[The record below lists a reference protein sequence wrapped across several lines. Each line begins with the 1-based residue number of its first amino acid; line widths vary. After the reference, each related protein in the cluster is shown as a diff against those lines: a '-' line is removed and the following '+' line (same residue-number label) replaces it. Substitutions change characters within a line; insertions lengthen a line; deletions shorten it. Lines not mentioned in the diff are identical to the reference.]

1 MIQDINSWLSKN
13 PYINDN
19 IKFAGIILLAF
30 VLYFITK
37 KIIVRGIR
45 VLVKRTP
52 TSYDDLLL
60 NEKLMRRASLI
71 VPLLV
76 LRQFTYLLPS
86 AELYIGRLL
95 EALVVIVVL
104 LTLGTLISTFN
115 DLYELTERGKE
126 RPVKGYLQII
136 KVILYILG
144 GIIIIGIFTGQEPW
158 ALLTGVGALTAV
170 IILIFRD
177 TILSFVASIQI
188 NSYDL
193 VRISDWIEM
202 PKFGAD
208 GDVIDISLN
217 VIKVQN
223 FDKTIVVIPTYKLIE
238 ESFKNWRGMKQTGG
252 RRIKRAVNI
261 DITSIKFLDDEMLD
275 HFEKFR
281 LLSDY
286 IKGKRKELKQYND
299 GLNIKPEE
307 IINKRRLTNIG
318 TFREYLK
325 IYLKERED
333 VNENL
338 TFLIRQLDPGP
349 EGLPLE
355 IYVFAN
361 TTDWAEYED
370 VQSNIFDHILAILPQ
385 FGLRVFQAPTSTDIQ
400 SLRRAQGEN
409 KSSYYPE

>member
-1 MIQDINSWLSKN
+1 MFPDINSWLNEN
-13 PYINDN
+13 PIIGDN
-19 IKFAGIILLAF
+19 LKFFGVILLAL
-30 VLYFITK
+30 VLYYLTK

-45 VLVKRTP
+45 ILVRRTP

-60 NEKLMRRASLI
+60 NEKLMGRASLI
-71 VPLLV
+71 IPLLV
-76 LRQFTYLLPS
+76 LRQFTYLLP
-86 AELYIGRLL
+86 EVQLYLGRLL
-95 EALVVIVVL
+95 EALVVIVIM

-115 DLYELTERGKE
+115 NLYELTERGKE

-136 KVILYILG
+136 KIIIYVLG
-144 GIIIIGIFTGQEPW
+144 SIVIIGIFTGQEPW
-158 ALLTGVGALTAV
+158 TLLTGIGALTAI

-193 VRISDWIEM
+193 VRINDWIEM
-202 PKFGAD
+202 PKYGAD

-261 DITSIKFLDDEMLD
+261 DITSIKFLDEEVLD

-281 LLSDY
+281 LLTDY
-286 IKGKRKELKQYND
+286 IRGKRKELKEYNA
-299 GLNIKPEE
+299 GLNIGPSE

-325 IYLKERED
+325 IYLRQRED

-338 TFLIRQLDPGP
+338 TFLIRQLEPGP

-385 FGLRVFQAPTSTDIQ
+385 FGLRVFQTPTSSDIRA
-400 SLRRAQGEN
+400 LREYQGEN
-409 KSSYYPE
+409 KAS

>member
-1 MIQDINSWLSKN
+1 MIQDINSWLSEN
-13 PYINDN
+13 PLISDN
-19 IKFAGIILLAF
+19 LKFVGVILLALF
-30 VLYFITK
+30 LYYLTK
-37 KIIVRGIR
+37 KIVVRGIR
-45 VLVKRTP
+45 VLVRRTP

-60 NEKLMRRASLI
+60 NQKLMSRASLI
-71 VPLLV
+71 IPLLV
-76 LRQFTYLLPS
+76 LRQFTYLLPA

-95 EALVVIVVL
+95 EALVVIVIL

-115 DLYELTERGKE
+115 DLYELTEKGKE

-136 KVILYILG
+136 KIIVYIVG

-158 ALLTGVGALTAV
+158 TLITGIGALTAI

-193 VRISDWIEM
+193 VRINDWIEM
-202 PKFGAD
+202 PKYGAD

-252 RRIKRAVNI
+252 RRIKRAVYI
-261 DITSIKFLDDEMLD
+261 DITSIKFLDDDMLD

-281 LLSDY
+281 VLTDY
-286 IKGKRKELKQYND
+286 IKRKREELKKYNS
-299 GLNIKPEE
+299 GMKIKEDE

-325 IYLKERED
+325 VYLRQRED

-338 TFLIRQLDPGP
+338 TFLIRQLDPGSQ
-349 EGLPLE
+349 GLPIE

-361 TTDWAEYED
+361 TTDWSEYED

-385 FGLRVFQAPTSTDIQ
+385 FGLRVFQSPTSSDIQ
-400 SLRRAQGEN
+400 ALVEYQEEN
-409 KSSYYPE
+409 KPS

>member
-1 MIQDINSWLSKN
+1 MIEDINSWLSNN
-13 PYINDN
+13 PIINDN
-19 IKFAGIILLAF
+19 LKFAGILLLAF
-30 VLYFITK
+30 VLYFLTK
-37 KIIVRGIR
+37 KVVIKGIR
-45 VLVKRTP
+45 VLVKRTS
-52 TSYDDLLL
+52 TTYDDLLL

-76 LRQFTYLLPS
+76 LRQFTYLLPG
-86 AELYIGRLL
+86 AELYLGRFFD
-95 EALVVIVVL
+95 ALVVIVVL
-104 LTLGTLISTFN
+104 LTIGTLISTFN
-115 DLYELTERGKE
+115 DLYELTEKGRE
-126 RPVKGYLQII
+126 RPIKGYLQVVKI
-136 KVILYILG
+136 ILYIIG
-144 GIIIIGIFTGQEPW
+144 SIVIIGIFTGQEPW
-158 ALLTGVGALTAV
+158 TLITGIGALTAV

-193 VRISDWIEM
+193 IRINDWIEM

-208 GDVIDISLN
+208 GDVIDIALN
-217 VIKVQN
+217 VVKVQN

-238 ESFKNWRGMKQTGG
+238 ESFKNWRGMKLTGG
-252 RRIKRAVNI
+252 RRIKRAVYI

-281 LLSDY
+281 MLSDY
-286 IKGKRKELKQYND
+286 IEKKRRELKEYNEKLD
-299 GLNIKPEE
+299 LKPGE

-325 IYLKERED
+325 IYLRQRED
-333 VNENL
+333 VNESL
-338 TFLIRQLDPGP
+338 TFLIRQLEPGP
-349 EGLPLE
+349 QGLPVE

-385 FGLRVFQAPTSTDIQ
+385 FSLRVFQTPTSNDIQ
-400 SLRRAQGEN
+400 SLGKLTGE
-409 KSSYYPE
+409 K

>member
-1 MIQDINSWLSKN
+1 MLQDINSWLNEN
-13 PYINDN
+13 PLINDN
-19 IKFAGIILLAF
+19 LKFVGILLLAI
-30 VLYFITK
+30 VLYFLTK
-37 KIIVRGIR
+37 KVVIKGIR
-45 VLVKRTP
+45 LLVRRTP

-86 AELYIGRLL
+86 AELYIGRLFD
-95 EALVVIVVL
+95 ALVVIVVL
-104 LTLGTLISTFN
+104 LTIGTLISTFN
-115 DLYELTERGKE
+115 DLYELTEKGKE
-126 RPVKGYLQII
+126 RPVKGYLQVVKI
-136 KVILYILG
+136 ILYIIG
-144 GIIIIGIFTGQEPW
+144 AVIIIGIFTGQEPW
-158 ALLTGVGALTAV
+158 TLITGIGALTAV

-193 VRISDWIEM
+193 VRINDWIEM

-208 GDVIDISLN
+208 GDVIDIALN
-217 VIKVQN
+217 VVKVQN

-252 RRIKRAVNI
+252 RRIKRAVYI

-281 LLSDY
+281 ILSEY
-286 IKGKRKELKQYND
+286 IGKKRKELKEYNA
-299 GLNIKPEE
+299 GLNIKPDE

-325 IYLKERED
+325 IYLKQRED

-338 TFLIRQLDPGP
+338 TFLIRQLEPGP
-349 EGLPLE
+349 QGLPLE

-385 FGLRVFQAPTSTDIQ
+385 FGLRVYQSPTSNDIQ
-400 SLRRAQGEN
+400 ALGKLTGE
-409 KSSYYPE
+409 K

>member
-1 MIQDINSWLSKN
+1 MLQDINSWL
-13 PYINDN
+13 NDN
-19 IKFAGIILLAF
+19 PLVNNNLKFVGIILLAI

-37 KIIVRGIR
+37 KVVIKGIR
-45 VLVKRTP
+45 ILVKRTP

-76 LRQFTYLLPS
+76 LRQFTYLLPT
-86 AELYIGRLL
+86 AELYIGRFFD
-95 EALVVIVVL
+95 ALVVIVVL

-115 DLYELTERGKE
+115 DLYELTEKGKE
-126 RPVKGYLQII
+126 RPVKGYLQVVKI
-136 KVILYILG
+136 ILYIIG
-144 GIIIIGIFTGQEPW
+144 SIVIIGIFTGQEPW
-158 ALLTGVGALTAV
+158 TLITGIGALTAV

-193 VRISDWIEM
+193 VRINDWIEM

-208 GDVIDISLN
+208 GDVIDIALN

-252 RRIKRAVNI
+252 RRIKRAVYI

-281 LLSDY
+281 MLSEY
-286 IKGKRKELKQYND
+286 ISKKRRELKEYNAQLD
-299 GLNIKPEE
+299 IKADEV
-307 IINKRRLTNIG
+307 INKRRLTNIG

-325 IYLKERED
+325 IYLKQRED

-338 TFLIRQLDPGP
+338 TFLIRQLEPGP
-349 EGLPLE
+349 QGLPLE

-385 FGLRVFQAPTSTDIQ
+385 FGLRVYQTPTSNDIQ
-400 SLRRAQGEN
+400 SLAKFTGQ
-409 KSSYYPE
+409 K

>member
-1 MIQDINSWLSKN
+1 M
-13 PYINDN
+13 
-19 IKFAGIILLAF
+19 
-30 VLYFITK
+30 
-37 KIIVRGIR
+37 
-45 VLVKRTP
+45 LVKRTP
-52 TSYDDLLL
+52 TNYDDLLL
-60 NEKLMRRASLI
+60 NEKLMGRASLI

-76 LRQFTYLLPS
+76 LRQFTYLLPK
-86 AELYIGRLL
+86 AEIYIGRFL

-104 LTLGTLISTFN
+104 LTLGTLISAFN
-115 DLYELTERGKE
+115 DLYELTGKGKE
-126 RPVKGYLQII
+126 RPVKGYLQVIKII
-136 KVILYILG
+136 IYVMG
-144 GIIIIGIFTGQEPW
+144 GIVIIGIFTGQQPW
-158 ALLTGVGALTAV
+158 ALITGIGAVSAV
-170 IILIFRD
+170 ILLIFRD

-193 VRISDWIEM
+193 VRVNDWIEM
-202 PKFGAD
+202 PKYGAD
-208 GDVIDISLN
+208 GDVLDISLN

-252 RRIKRAVNI
+252 RRIKRAVYI

-281 LLSDY
+281 MLTDY
-286 IKGKRKELKQYND
+286 IKRKREELKEYNAGMD
-299 GLNIKPEE
+299 IKKAE
-307 IINKRRLTNIG
+307 IINLRRLTNIG

-325 IYLKERED
+325 IYLRQRED

-349 EGLPLE
+349 QGLPIE

-370 VQSNIFDHILAILPQ
+370 VQSNIFDHILAILPE
-385 FGLRVFQAPTSTDIQ
+385 FGLKVFQVPTSNDIQ
-400 SLRRAQGEN
+400 SLKLNAGEN
-409 KSSYYPE
+409 

>member
-1 MIQDINSWLSKN
+1 MIQDINAWLSEN

-19 IKFAGIILLAF
+19 LKFAGVILLAF
-30 VLYFITK
+30 VLYFVTK
-37 KIIVRGIR
+37 KIVVRGIKL
-45 VLVKRTP
+45 LVRRTP

-60 NEKLMRRASLI
+60 NDRLMRRASLI

-86 AELYIGRLL
+86 AELYISRLL
-95 EALVVIVVL
+95 EALIVIVVL

-193 VRISDWIEM
+193 VRINDWIEM